1 MRHGRIGRTLGVS
14 ALLAFLALPVL
25 APVTSKADTTP
36 SPSGSAKAAALQV
49 SLSPQALINIALP
62 QALTSLLAQLPC
74 NVGTVAANALTST
87 TTVSLDASSNDG
99 VLNSQATD
107 FVSGEATSEALG
119 IDLKGIDG
127 LVSGIEKVL
136 NGDLSCL
143 TGNSTS
149 ALPVNLTSALAPL
162 TQALQGVVTPLH
174 NLLGQLGATIN
185 INKTLH
191 VNLNDN
197 PLTADL
203 LDLTTPLGNLNLG
216 PYDAVAVDKAHA
228 AADGITTGPQLEAH
242 NSTTNISVG
251 ASLPLG
257 SLTSLG
263 NLGDLFTNLTNLT
276 KLDLSNVTSQLGL
289 LGGTGGALPTSSVVN
304 TVCTTLGGLLGNS
317 TANCASLAANPAT
330 GAPALTTPL
339 TDLQGSLTKLLN
351 GLPILQNVLGSL
363 PKSIDLLGLIQT
375 GGETSSVLTQPQNG
389 GVHSIASTV
398 IPELKVLE
406 VMGTPLLE
414 LKGLSS
420 SAEAFVNG
428 VDTSAPKGTVSF
440 LELDILGHAIVI
452 PGLGTNQTITVPT
465 PLGDITVVISVGTPQ
480 TINNT
485 ANRKTEAADALHVA
499 LINGDASGNHPVTL
513 LGGTGGTILDV
524 LVAGSQVDDAMT
536 AVAATPQSSV
546 QATSTNLPSTGMVG
560 PLGFAG
566 VGVLGLAAAGLRFA
580 ARRSRRAAGSATDLP
595 ID

>member
-1 MRHGRIGRTLGVS
+1 MRHGRIGRTLGVT

-25 APVTSKADTTP
+25 APVTSKADTAP

-127 LVSGIEKVL
+127 LIGGIEKVL

-143 TGNSTS
+143 TGNSST
-149 ALPVNLTSALAPL
+149 LPVNLTSALAPL
-162 TQALQGVVTPLH
+162 TSALQGVVTPLH

-203 LDLTTPLGNLNLG
+203 LDLTTPLGDLNLG

-228 AADGITTGPQLEAH
+228 VADGITTGPQLEAH

-276 KLDLSNVTSQLGL
+276 KLDLSSVTNQLGL

-304 TVCTTLGGLLGNS
+304 TACTTLGGLLGNS
-317 TANCASLAANPAT
+317 TAGCAGLAANPST
-330 GAPALTTPL
+330 GAPALTAPL
-339 TDLQGSLTKLLN
+339 TGLQSSLTSLLN
-351 GLPILQNVLGSL
+351 GLPVLQNILGSL

-440 LELDILGHAIVI
+440 LELDVLGHAIVI

-485 ANRKTEAADALHVA
+485 ASRKTEAADALHVA
-499 LINGDASGNHPVTL
+499 LINGDASGKNPVTL

-546 QATSTNLPSTGMVG
+546 QATSTSLPSTGMVG
-560 PLGFAG
+560 PLGFAA